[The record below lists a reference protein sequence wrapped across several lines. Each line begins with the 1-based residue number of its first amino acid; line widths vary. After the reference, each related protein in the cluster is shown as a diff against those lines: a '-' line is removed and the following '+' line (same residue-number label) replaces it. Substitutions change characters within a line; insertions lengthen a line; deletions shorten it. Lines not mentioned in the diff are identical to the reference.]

1 MMIFEFALWIVWV
14 VLNNCGNSKKVNI
27 VNNVKAEKYENRII
41 IKIRKNLYLHL
52 KFRILDVI
60 LISYELCIHK

>member
-27 VNNVKAEKYENRII
+27 VNKVKAEKYENRII

>member
-27 VNNVKAEKYENRII
+27 VNKVKAEKYENRII
-41 IKIRKNLYLHL
+41 IKIRKKSLFTFKISN
-52 KFRILDVI
+52 FRCNFNILWIV
-60 LISYELCIHK
+60 YT